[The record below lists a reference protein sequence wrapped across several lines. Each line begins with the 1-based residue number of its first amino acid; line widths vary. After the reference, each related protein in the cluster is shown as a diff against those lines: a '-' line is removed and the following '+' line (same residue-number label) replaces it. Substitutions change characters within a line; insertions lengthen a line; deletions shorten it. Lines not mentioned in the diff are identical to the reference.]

1 MTGRPVPRDNKV
13 APDRPVRPDRPEHP
27 NRPAPKSTKVP
38 HVSEL
43 SEEQL
48 AARAARQALY
58 DNGQLTASDKR
69 RVGPYAGIGPKW
81 PTPRAS

>member
-1 MTGRPVPRDNKV
+1 MTDRPVPKSVPV
-13 APDRPVRPDRPEHP
+13 A
-27 NRPAPKSTKVP
+27 
-38 HVSEL
+38 HVSNL
-43 SEEQL
+43 TEEQL
-48 AARAARQALY
+48 AAQVARQALY